1 MLCSP
6 PSGGGAGWLLRCLD
20 ECSNCVGIKP
30 VGQWHG
36 YTWPAASRFVPRLP
50 RFLLLARLPLDR
62 RPLCHCPPWIHDS
75 RRNPFMLHAAGRC
88 APQDLVSEIGHF
100 AATIQASPEICRRQH
115 GAKRVRTLVYA
126 RRLPHAR
133 SRGFSPSPTC
143 CLEAGCSQR
152 RRLHCR
158 AILR

>member
-1 MLCSP
+1 MFKLSRNQTCGSMAWIYLACKLSLRTKVATLP
-6 PSGGGAGWLLRCLD
+6 PACLPPL
-20 ECSNCVGIKP
+20 GL
-30 VGQWHG
+30 
-36 YTWPAASRFVPRLP
+36 PAS
-50 RFLLLARLPLDR
+50 
-62 RPLCHCPPWIHDS
+62 CHCPPWIHAS
-75 RRNPFMLHAAGRC
+75 RGNPVRLQAAGRC
-88 APQDLVSEIGHF
+88 APHDPVSEIGHF